1 MSLDRSMEIVEEQL
15 LEDYAD
21 GIYSLDE
28 FNERMR
34 DLGREY
40 RDAVE
45 EEAQEAYDDV
55 KYRRGGYG

>member
-1 MSLDRSMEIVEEQL
+1 MDRQFDRAEEQL
-15 LEDYAD
+15 SEDLANGVYTLA
-21 GIYSLDE
+21 E

-55 KYRRGGYG
+55 KYRRGGYR